1 MPDPRLRTI
10 LEGQLTDIET
20 NADAWN
26 LPPSEFDMP
35 PVEPPSTPS
44 SPYECH
50 SPSPLTH
57 TVTDVEASSAK
68 TCTANP
74 SICGP
79 QCTLPCAGSKRYP
92 PEHSLHHWRR
102 WSVSAVQ
109 KEVVVNLEE
118 VLPSPDEH
126 AAPILPSVQT
136 PPPPLPRHPA
146 IPDPTDN
153 NESDT
158 TIAAAAAREAQRRT
172 AWAQTMIL
180 SGEEQLDAAAWER
193 RERGLPL
200 L

>member
-126 AAPILPSVQT
+126 AGMSSCFETIHVLCHRPHPLLVSTVRRLPTIMAPVTLHIPPT
-136 PPPPLPRHPA
+136 PPISSHPSTPYQPISHPLPQ
-146 IPDPTDN
+146 
-153 NESDT
+153 S
-158 TIAAAAAREAQRRT
+158 
-172 AWAQTMIL
+172 
-180 SGEEQLDAAAWER
+180 
-193 RERGLPL
+193 
-200 L
+200 